1 MSRAIDIIRAEH
13 RAIEQALSALATTLQ
28 GLGAGD
34 SRPDLELLFTAV
46 YYLRLFPA
54 RLHHPKEEQYLFA
67 PLARRSAEA
76 QAVIERLM
84 AEHAAGD
91 DTLATIERALEYYDR
106 HYPDG
111 REALEQAVQDYLE
124 IERAHMRREEG
135 VLMPLAVKALTSD
148 EWVDIDDAFAKNAG
162 SLFTHNLTVGFESL
176 RKRIVDMESAAR
188 HAA

>member
-1 MSRAIDIIRAEH
+1 MSQAIDIIHAEH
-13 RAIEQALSALATTLQ
+13 RAINEVLSAMETALGQ
-28 GLGAGD
+28 IEGGAG
-34 SRPDLELLFTAV
+34 RPDLELLFTAV

-54 RLHHPKEEQYLFA
+54 RLHHPKEERYLFA

-76 QAVIERLM
+76 QTVIERLM

-111 REALEQAVQDYLE
+111 REALERAVQDYLE
-124 IERAHMRREEG
+124 IERTHMQREEG

-148 EWVDIDDAFAKNAG
+148 DWADIDDAFAKNAG
-162 SLFTHNLTVGFESL
+162 SLFTYDLAVGFESL